1 MNSGRGRQP
10 VPDGLTF
17 DEGTGVKA
25 TRIHGPKDV
34 RLDEIESPPAPGPYE
49 ILIAPTWCGLCGS
62 DLKGY
67 LGNGIG
73 AEGPMRVMGHE
84 FAGVIVGVGAGL
96 DEARVG
102 ERVCV
107 MPLEHCGRC
116 IDCQRGDFNLCA
128 DKSFVGLYGPSA
140 LGGGLGDLVVVKDYQ
155 AIPLEGLTDEQGAL
169 VEPAAVALHAVI
181 EAGVGPGHTVLVVG
195 CGAIGS
201 LVVLAAQAAGAA
213 VVVASEPNPGRAELA
228 MSFGAVVLDPGTRSE
243 QMRQIEATIGISGR
257 VDIAFDCAGK
267 EGALELC
274 IDAIKTGGRI
284 CIVAGR
290 KNAPPIDVGQLQ
302 QLPASIIGSL
312 AYTQHS
318 WDRTLGLIRAGKF
331 AVERTV
337 TSRIARP
344 DIVADGFEALLDPTR
359 RELKILVRVDPEGD
373 AA

>member
-1 MNSGRGRQP
+1 M
-10 VPDGLTF
+10 
-17 DEGTGVKA
+17 KA

-34 RLDEIESPPAPGPYE
+34 RLDDIEPPGEPGPFE
-49 ILIAPTWCGLCGS
+49 VLVAPLWCGLCGS

-73 AEGPMRVMGHE
+73 ADGPMRVMGHE
-84 FAGVIVGVGAGL
+84 FSAVIKAVGPGVDGS
-96 DEARVG
+96 RVG
-102 ERVCV
+102 ERVCI
-107 MPLEHCGRC
+107 MPLEHCGHC
-116 IDCQRGDFNLCA
+116 VDCQRGDFNLCA
-128 DKSFVGLYGPSA
+128 DKSFVGLYGERG

-155 AIPLEGLTDEQGAL
+155 AIPLDGLTDEQGAL

-213 VVVASEPNPGRAELA
+213 VVIASEPNPGRAELA
-228 MSFGAVVLDPGTRSE
+228 AEFGAVMLAPGGVEDQLASLN
-243 QMRQIEATIGISGR
+243 GIDGVPGK

-267 EGALELC
+267 AGALELC
-274 IDAIKTGGRI
+274 IGAIKTGGRI

-290 KNAPPIDVGQLQ
+290 RNAPPVDVSPLQ
-302 QLPASIIGSL
+302 QLPASMIGSL

-318 WDRTLGLIRAGKF
+318 WDRTLGLIRAGKYP
-331 AVERTV
+331 VERTV

-344 DIVADGFEALLDPTR
+344 ALVADGFEALLDPGR
-359 RELKILVRVDPEGD
+359 RELKILVKVDPEGD
-373 AA
+373 GR